1 MTAKTNRPVGRPPK
15 LETLVAR
22 AVSQAIKKETP
33 PAQGTNRRAV
43 KARYDAAGQGR
54 RMASWNPARTSP
66 NTAIQGVERIRERA
80 RDSSRNDWSAAAL
93 VQKWATSLVGIGI
106 TPRWKK
112 IKAKTKK
119 EQVVKLFLKW
129 ARKADADGVLDIFG
143 MQTMVVRT
151 WFDGGECF
159 ARKRRRFP
167 DSGLPVPLQVQLLE
181 ADMCPMLDSTAQ
193 KGLPVGNEIKS
204 GIEFD
209 KRGKRVAYWFYK
221 NHPGD
226 RMVTYNGEELVRV
239 AASEVCHIFEPKRP
253 GQIRGVSEAAPI
265 LARLRNTVDLE
276 DATLE
281 RQKLAN
287 LFVAFVKKTMPDF
300 DPYADDRDPLTGEE
314 IPDPDYTPP
323 APINGMQPGAVQVLD
338 EGESME
344 FANPPEA
351 GTTYSDYVRTM
362 QLGTSA
368 GGGLPYELMSG
379 DILNISDR
387 ALRITMNEFRRF
399 AEQRQWQ
406 IVIPMFCQPV
416 IDWFGEAAVIAGLFS
431 ETDLE
436 ALVDVEHSP
445 HGWPDIHPTQ
455 DIEGRILA
463 VEAGFRSQSS
473 VISARGDD
481 PDTVAE
487 EQAEDD
493 ARMQRLKIGPYSK
506 AAEMAAKP
514 AAAPAPD
521 AAPRPAP
528 VPPPES
534 KATAEELRIL
544 SRITA
549 LLEPA

>member
-22 AVSQAIKKETP
+22 AVSQAIKKEAA
-33 PAQGTNRRAV
+33 PARGTNKRAV

-93 VQKWATSLVGIGI
+93 VQKWSTSLVGIGI

-112 IKAKTKK
+112 IKAKAKK
-119 EQVVKLFLKW
+119 EQIVKLFLKW

-181 ADMCPMLDSTAQ
+181 ADMCPMLDSTAR
-193 KGLPVGNEIKS
+193 KGLPEGHEIKS

-209 KRGKRVAYWFYK
+209 KRGQRVAYWFYK

-226 RMVTYNGEELVRV
+226 RMITYNGEELVRV

-300 DPYADDRDPLTGEE
+300 DPYADDRDPLTGKEIEE
-314 IPDPDYTPP
+314 DDYVPP

-416 IDWFGEAAVIAGLFS
+416 IDWFAEAAVVAGLIAESDF
-431 ETDLE
+431 E
-436 ALVDVEHSP
+436 AATDVEHSP

-463 VEAGFRSQSS
+463 VDAGFRSQSS

-481 PDTVAE
+481 PDAVAE

-493 ARMQRLKIGPYSK
+493 ARNQRLKIGPYSK
-506 AAEMAAKP
+506 AKAMEAASKT
-514 AAAPAPD
+514 AAPPKKEEESV
-521 AAPRPAP
+521 AA
-528 VPPPES
+528 
-534 KATAEELRIL
+534 
-544 SRITA
+544 
-549 LLEPA
+549 